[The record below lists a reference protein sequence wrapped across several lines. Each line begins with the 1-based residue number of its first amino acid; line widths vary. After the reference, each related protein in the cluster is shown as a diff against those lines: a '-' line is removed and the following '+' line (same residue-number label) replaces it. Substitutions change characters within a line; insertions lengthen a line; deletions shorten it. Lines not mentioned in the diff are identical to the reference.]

1 MIWISVVPGLGIE
14 AARVRITPDT
24 IQILNRLHR
33 EYIAGNFG
41 MLQKKYNI
49 SASFEILQ
57 AMLLGNY
64 LPGEPGLI
72 KEIKGG
78 EHQQI
83 QQTRNNLIINQ
94 FLDVEMRKL
103 KRMQIIDEKTG
114 DNIVTTYS
122 EFETVENNVLASTA
136 LILLERAS
144 NTNPKGKNAVVSIKY
159 NKFNLNEADLQ
170 FPFTVPE
177 DYERK

>member
-1 MIWISVVPGLGIE
+1 
-14 AARVRITPDT
+14 
-24 IQILNRLHR
+24 
-33 EYIAGNFG
+33 
-41 MLQKKYNI
+41 
-49 SASFEILQ
+49 
-57 AMLLGNY
+57 
-64 LPGEPGLI
+64 
-72 KEIKGG
+72 
-78 EHQQI
+78 
-83 QQTRNNLIINQ
+83 
-94 FLDVEMRKL
+94 MRKL

-144 NTNPKGKNAVVSIKY
+144 NTNPNGKNAVVSIKY
-159 NKFNLNEADLQ
+159 NNFNLNEADLQ